1 MIFLACQTMEGQPI
15 TVIPEIWEELR
26 DHERKPYAQ
35 RLAGRGIDRLAP
47 VGVAA
52 ARQVLLDIIERE
64 AAQIKL
70 KDAAHRRRAEV
81 IDALAADRLLFDESP
96 EGERLRRFE
105 LACGRGIWRSSDSLR
120 KIRQTT
126 KSPLSVVRCPL
137 PVADAPTEVLD
148 ECVSTNEPTAARE
161 IATNEPTEGPLSVVR
176 CPLPVADCPTE
187 ALDEPES
194 TNEPTAARENDTNE
208 PTELEENVASD
219 PVSGPL
225 SLDRSPLPSATW
237 GLEAVDEPTAPNEPT
252 REGRRNEDGGRKE
265 APNEPTAACENVT
278 NEPTREGRRNEDGG
292 RKDAPNEPTAVCEN
306 ATNEPTEVGE
316 NVANDPAGDSLSLV
330 PSPLPGVTWGLEAV
344 DEPNAPN
351 EPATIQNSTNEPTGA
366 GENVTNEPTGAE
378 RMPATLEGAIARIR
392 RRREELVRAL
402 NEKERRKPRS
412 IVGHGSAH
420 GHTLSAILS

>member
-1 MIFLACQTMEGQPI
+1 MS
-15 TVIPEIWEELR
+15 
-26 DHERKPYAQ
+26 
-35 RLAGRGIDRLAP
+35 
-47 VGVAA
+47 
-52 ARQVLLDIIERE
+52 
-64 AAQIKL
+64 
-70 KDAAHRRRAEV
+70 RRRSNSRPPHIATV
-81 IDALAADRLLFDESP
+81 PRSSTPWPRTAFSLMRVPKANVFA
-96 EGERLRRFE
+96 RFE
-105 LACGRGIWRSSDSLR
+105 LACGRGSWRSLDSLR
-120 KIRQTT
+120 KIRQAT
-126 KSPLSVVRCPL
+126 KSPLSVVHCPS
-137 PVADAPTEVLD
+137 PVAGSPTEVLD
-148 ECVSTNEPTAARE
+148 EPESTNEPTAGRE

-187 ALDEPES
+187 RS
-194 TNEPTAARENDTNE
+194 TNPKVRTKNPPRLAKTHTNE

-292 RKDAPNEPTAVCEN
+292 RKDAR
-306 ATNEPTEVGE
+306 TNPPRSAKTQQTNPRRLGKTWRTILPVIRCHW
-316 NVANDPAGDSLSLV
+316 SLLLCQVSLGALKRST
-330 PSPLPGVTWGLEAV
+330 SPMA
-344 DEPNAPN
+344 N

-392 RRREELVRAL
+392 RRREELVRAS

-412 IVGHGSAH
+412 IVGHGSVH